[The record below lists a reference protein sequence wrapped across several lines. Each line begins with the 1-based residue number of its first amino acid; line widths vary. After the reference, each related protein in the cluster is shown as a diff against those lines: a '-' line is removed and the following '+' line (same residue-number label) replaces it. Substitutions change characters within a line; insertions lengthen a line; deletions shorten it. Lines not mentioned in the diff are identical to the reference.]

1 MRLLFAT
8 SLLLTFL
15 IALPNVFGLQV
26 TTEDVWMGIY
36 SGDQKIGYSH
46 TVIEPMANGTEIVE
60 ESTLRMTVLGADQDV
75 KIKSTYL
82 LNNYKIQSFG
92 FRMSAGSVQLEAKG
106 KRKGKELQIEVNSVS
121 GKTGFS
127 FPVESEPLVSPI
139 LHKWVIDQKPNVG
152 SEYEVTLFDP
162 ASVLTGAKPQSL
174 KARLRVE
181 RKEEV
186 NIPLGGFQA
195 YRVKMDFAG
204 SEFTSWIT
212 EKGEAIKEL
221 SPPGLTAYR
230 ETEEMVLGE
239 SLASFNIVEKT
250 AISSNVQLENARG
263 LKSLRVKL
271 DGIGPADGLDLDD
284 DNRQFYK
291 DGILEIKVGELYQI
305 KAYSIPYSDGGFEA
319 YLKPSNL
326 IQSESQ
332 KIVSMTEG
340 ILKGERNSIRA
351 VQKIND
357 WVYKN
362 LEKVATLSIPNAL
375 DVLET
380 RKGDCNEHA
389 TLFAALSRAAGIPT
403 KIALGV
409 VFFDGK
415 FYYHAWDEV
424 FVGRWIAVDPT
435 FGQVPADAS
444 HIKLIEGDLSK
455 GSEIMKLVGNIKLEI
470 EDAS

>member
-8 SLLLTFL
+8 SVLLTFL
-15 IALPNVFGLQV
+15 IALPNVFGLQI

-46 TVIEPMANGTEIVE
+46 SVIEPMANGTKIVE

-75 KIKSTYL
+75 RIKSAYF
-82 LNNYKIQSFG
+82 LNNYKIQG
-92 FRMSAGSVQLEAKG
+92 FEFSMSAGSVQLEAKG
-106 KRKGKELQIEVNSVS
+106 EREGKDLKIEINSVS
-121 GKTGFS
+121 GKTNIS
-127 FPVESEPLVSPI
+127 FPLKDEPLVSPL
-139 LHKWVIDQKPNVG
+139 LHKWLIDQKPNVG

-162 ASVLTGAKPQSL
+162 ASVLTGAKPETL

-181 RKEEV
+181 GKEAV
-186 NIPLGGFQA
+186 NIPLGSFQT
-195 YRVKMDFAG
+195 YRVKMDFTG

-212 EKGEAIKEL
+212 EKGEVIKEI
-221 SPPGLTAYR
+221 SPPGLTAYK
-230 ETEEMVLGE
+230 ETEGMVLGE
-239 SLASFNIVEKT
+239 SLYSFNIVEKT
-250 AISSNVQLENARG
+250 AISSNVPLENARG

-271 DGIGPADGLDLDD
+271 DGIGSTDGLDLDD

-291 DGILEIKVGELYQI
+291 DGILEIRVGELSQI
-305 KAYSIPYSDGGFEA
+305 KSYAIPYSEGEFEP
-319 YLKPSNL
+319 YLKPTSL
-326 IQSESQ
+326 IQSGNP
-332 KIVSMTEG
+332 KIANRAKD
-340 ILKGERNSIRA
+340 ILSGEKDSVRV

-403 KIALGV
+403 RIALGV
-409 VFFDGK
+409 VFLDGK

-424 FVGRWIAVDPT
+424 FVGGWIAVDPT

-455 GSEIMKLVGNIKLEI
+455 SSEIMRLVGNIKLEI